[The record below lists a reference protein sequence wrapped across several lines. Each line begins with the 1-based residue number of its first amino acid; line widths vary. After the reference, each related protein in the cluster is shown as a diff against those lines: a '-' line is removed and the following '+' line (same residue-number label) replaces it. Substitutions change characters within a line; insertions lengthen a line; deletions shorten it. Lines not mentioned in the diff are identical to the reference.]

1 MASVRILSVN
11 CQGLGNIVKRTD
23 VFNYLIKKQ
32 CNIYCLQDTHF
43 TCENEK
49 SIRSSWDYECYFSSF
64 ISNAMGTAILFNNN
78 FEFNILKEKRDINGN
93 YLVLDIN
100 RGVAR
105 HKMKCRH
112 NLRRGE
118 WGPLKAPSRSTKTI
132 VSVNRC
138 TNGEI

>member
-1 MASVRILSVN
+1 
-11 CQGLGNIVKRTD
+11 
-23 VFNYLIKKQ
+23 
-32 CNIYCLQDTHF
+32 
-43 TCENEK
+43 
-49 SIRSSWDYECYFSSF
+49 
-64 ISNAMGTAILFNNN
+64 MGTAILFNNN

-118 WGPLKAPSRSTKTI
+118 WGPLKAPSRSKKTI